1 MIVAAIF
8 IFTVVICVVII
19 MLLLNKCSGNKQAY
33 LDGYNKGFSDA
44 KFLADMEHRRQS
56 ELGNLINKQ
65 IL

>member
-44 KFLADMEHRRQS
+44 KFLADMEHRRKS

>member
-1 MIVAAIF
+1 MIEALIF
-8 IFTVVICVVII
+8 LLVILMCVVI
-19 MLLLNKCSGNKQAY
+19 LLLTLLHSRDNKRAY
-33 LDGYNKGFSDA
+33 LDGYNQGFSDA

>member
-1 MIVAAIF
+1 MIEALIF
-8 IFTVVICVVII
+8 LLVILMCVVI
-19 MLLLNKCSGNKQAY
+19 LLLTLLHCRDNKRAY
-33 LDGYNKGFSDA
+33 LDGYNKEFSDA